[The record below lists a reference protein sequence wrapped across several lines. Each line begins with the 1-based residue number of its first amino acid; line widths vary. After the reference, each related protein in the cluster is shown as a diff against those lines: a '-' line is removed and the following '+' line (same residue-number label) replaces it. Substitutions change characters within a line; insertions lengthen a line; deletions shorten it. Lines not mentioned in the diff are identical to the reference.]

1 MICSLV
7 RLYTWHDKSRVSDAQ
22 KIALILSIIV
32 CSDYSSN
39 ARFNLLYELII
50 EPCIWL
56 QEQKTVLIMIYFG
69 KNMAFISE
77 KKTKYHTP
85 VEDPFDVSSDLLLQA
100 ADAKSGAVT
109 VAS

>member
-1 MICSLV
+1 
-7 RLYTWHDKSRVSDAQ
+7 
-22 KIALILSIIV
+22 
-32 CSDYSSN
+32 
-39 ARFNLLYELII
+39 
-50 EPCIWL
+50 
-56 QEQKTVLIMIYFG
+56 MIYFG